1 MTKEVLA
8 KKSMGHLVGLLREM
22 SPEGE
27 HPFRPLV
34 DVILRERE
42 NAWDIKQG
50 EELFLKQA
58 YPNMTG
64 DDYEAVDYLYRV
76 QCYFG
81 FKDTEIG
88 LFTFLRVYFMDR
100 KEFEGFKNVD
110 DIYKEFGYENSRDF
124 AEKFSLSKKDAEEV
138 LAYAKERKEI
148 LSRVRYI
155 YFILSLI
162 QLIYSDKAE

>member
-1 MTKEVLA
+1 
-8 KKSMGHLVGLLREM
+8 MGHLVGLLREM

-88 LFTFLRVYFMDR
+88 LFTFLRAYFIDG
-100 KEFEGFKNVD
+100 KEFEGFKSVD
-110 DIYKEFGYENSRDF
+110 DLYKEFGYENQNDF
-124 AEKFSLSKKDAEEV
+124 HQKLNLLSKEEIG
-138 LAYAKERKEI
+138 EI
-148 LSRVRYI
+148 LAHTDERRRILGRVKFI
-155 YFILSLI
+155 YFILSLV
-162 QLIYSDKAE
+162 QLYSVK